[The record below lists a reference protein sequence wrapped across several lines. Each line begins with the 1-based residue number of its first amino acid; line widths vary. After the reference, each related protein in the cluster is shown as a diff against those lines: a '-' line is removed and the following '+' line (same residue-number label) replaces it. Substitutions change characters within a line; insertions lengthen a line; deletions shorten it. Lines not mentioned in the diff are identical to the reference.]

1 MKKMRNSIAA
11 NTGGFQAEKGFTLV
25 EVLISMVVATVLIG
39 AIYSSYVVQQKAY
52 NVQRDLAR
60 MENCLRASMQIIR
73 SDLLNS
79 GRSEAMDGQYGVMD
93 GRRYNQL
100 NFNTL
105 DATANGFQG
114 ITLTMAMDL
123 GNADTGDPI
132 PDAKAD
138 YLDPAA
144 LRTIQYR
151 LIDTNNDGRRKL
163 YRFDSQAPAA
173 ANDPVVGGTLLC
185 DCIDDIGFAF
195 SIDRENDEVIDRV
208 NIAPNPTSVIWAA
221 DVNNDG
227 KLDTNLDSDGSGTIT
242 PADAGGVNIAPVS
255 MSSVRS
261 VYIWLL
267 ARSSQRDLNYHD
279 GKVYQVG
286 LKTIDPDL
294 DNTANFRRMLL
305 SSTVTL
311 RNRERKP

>member
-1 MKKMRNSIAA
+1 MNKKRKSIIAKA
-11 NTGGFQAEKGFTLV
+11 HGPQGMEGFTMV
-25 EVLISMVVATVLIG
+25 ELLISMVVAAVLIL

-79 GRSEAMDGQYGVMD
+79 GRSEAMDGQYGVID
-93 GRRYNQL
+93 SRRYNQW
-100 NFNTL
+100 NFNIL

-114 ITLTMAMDL
+114 LTLTMAMDI
-123 GNADTGDPI
+123 GNTDTGDPI
-132 PDAKAD
+132 PDSKAD
-138 YLDPAA
+138 YTDPAA

-163 YRFDSQAPAA
+163 YRFDSTAPAA
-173 ANDPVVGGTLLC
+173 ANDPAVGGTLIC

-195 SIDRENDEVIDRV
+195 SIDSDRNEVIDRV
-208 NIAPNPTSVIWAA
+208 NIPPNPTSIIWAA

-227 KLDTNLDSDGSGTIT
+227 RLDTNLDSDGTGTIT
-242 PADAGGVNIAPVS
+242 PADAGGVAIAPTLIS
-255 MSSVRS
+255 RARSVR
-261 VYIWLL
+261 IWLL
-267 ARSSQRDLNYHD
+267 ARSTQRDTNYHD

-286 LKTIDPDL
+286 LKTIDPDA